1 MGVLQ
6 NIFSHGVFTTPA
18 HNVVQE
24 STLTAIVS
32 PVTIDVNGSLGHKG
46 NRGYVAC
53 DSGTLSLQVSQN
65 GTVYGTA
72 FTINTGEKFDLSGCE
87 VSSLKLTRIA
97 SDAAYRVN
105 VY

>member
-6 NIFSHGVFTTPA
+6 NIFGHGVFTSPA
-18 HNVVQE
+18 PNVVNE

-32 PVTIDVNGSLGHKG
+32 PVTIDVLGTLGYKG

-53 DSGTLSLQVSQN
+53 DSGSLSLQVSQ
-65 GTVYGTA
+65 GGSAYGNA
-72 FTINTGEKFDLSGCE
+72 FTILSGEKFDLSGCE
-87 VSSLKLTRIA
+87 VSKLKLTRIA